1 MDEVVTMKLECTPI
15 LNLHEVIFEHH
26 KDSRGFFT
34 KSYQKTLFNLLHQ
47 PFEIVE
53 CFHSLS
59 LKNTIRGMHYQS
71 PQLNQFKLVFCV
83 QGEIR
88 DVVLDLRPKSPTYGN
103 FYDRILNQDS
113 QIGLLI
119 PPGVAHGFCVT
130 STEPALVNYYS
141 SSEYDPQHDLGVL
154 WNSFGFNWNLSNPI
168 ISERDSKF
176 ITMAEYRAQHP

>member
-1 MDEVVTMKLECTPI
+1 MRLFLSI
-15 LNLHEVIFEHH
+15 
-26 KDSRGFFT
+26 T
-34 KSYQKTLFNLLHQ
+34 KIAEDFLQNHIKKTLFNLLHQ
-47 PFEIVE
+47 PFEIVK

-59 LKNTIRGMHYQS
+59 LQNTIRGMHYQS

-83 QGEIR
+83 QGEIC

-154 WNSFGFNWNLSNPI
+154 WNSFRFNWNLSNPI

-176 ITMAEYRAQHP
+176 ITMAEYKAQHS